1 MADYKQVLAQVL
13 SGRSDANI
21 RFDEL
26 CHLLQRLGF
35 SMRIRGSHHVFRWPG
50 RAEKINLQPLS
61 GKAKPYQVGQVR
73 KVLVKYG
80 IYDVK
85 I

>member
-1 MADYKQVLAQVL
+1 MADFKQVLEQVL
-13 SGRSDANI
+13 SGRSDSNI
-21 RFDEL
+21 RFNEL
-26 CHLLQRLGF
+26 SHLLERLGF

-61 GKAKPYQVGQVR
+61 GKAKAYQVGQVR

-80 IYDVK
+80 IDDVK
-85 I
+85 V